1 MADKARKGDV
11 QVTVFQQRL
20 MELIEEKKIKA
31 ADIARGTGLSPAAI
45 SKYLSD
51 EKKQP
56 EFIPILK
63 IAKFLDVSVEWLGG
77 SKDKREPFE
86 VPKILPIYEAL
97 SFEGKNKV
105 YDFASYLLKNETEGD
120 KNEE

>member
-1 MADKARKGDV
+1 M
-11 QVTVFQQRL
+11 TVFQQRL